1 MAQPA
6 LTLAPFTWP
15 PLTLTLARSFV
26 TLCAAARVQPQVP
39 MTAEL
44 PHAQPAPRSTR
55 LDEALKDNAG
65 KIIPAQWVVRTDQ
78 VHAEAC
84 AAFERGDALLMIGA
98 QTSATSNFD
107 LEYRQPAHP
116 LGQGQVIGIQPL
128 GRAVDASGQVHPQV
142 CSCDKPWDPAAQ
154 PLRSDEIQVCRDCE
168 GLDRHAVRLG
178 AGVTFSQVNQ
188 GIAEVFSGDDH
199 FEYVVPIDLTTV
211 DIAQAGGVYATGA
224 QGPSRFR
231 ISDVARSATL
241 SDGQQ
246 LRHLSTPE
254 DIEAHQ
260 GLWGMTGGVV
270 ELELRVYRRPK
281 HRFGFFIPLTHNAG
295 GNWIEQVAAVLAL
308 LREATE
314 LRLEDGEIRSGW
326 SSGLL
331 DGAEV
336 VARETLELVA
346 FTQLPAG
353 NNRLTAQKILA
364 LMQER
369 QRSGVARSRSDFGIY
384 MTGSS
389 RHAELDGFL
398 EDVDSPL
405 AKLLEYAEHRERFLH
420 TDGIKTIIDDPR
432 AFEEMRLLRES
443 FADIARQHAKHR
455 APGQGK
461 PFSESTDINCFIDP
475 ESARHMD
482 MHELR
487 EQFRLILQPYYVYE
501 MRIRDLTEV
510 AAQNGVQLTM
520 SRYGHLNPRSTN
532 LHTRVTL
539 HGPEDSLAVLVYQQV
554 VQRARDNLLA
564 VLRDL
569 SVRFPT
575 IRVEGGEKG
584 KMTAEALELM
594 SPAQRERVAQLL
606 ASADPRWQ
614 PHLKGQWAR
623 LVRAERQKLPG

>member
-1 MAQPA
+1 M
-6 LTLAPFTWP
+6 
-15 PLTLTLARSFV
+15 S
-26 TLCAAARVQPQVP
+26 
-39 MTAEL
+39 AEL
-44 PHAQPAPRSTR
+44 PPAAAAPRSTR

-65 KIIPAQWVVRTDQ
+65 KLIAASWVVRTDS

-84 AAFERGDALLMIGA
+84 AAFGRGDAVLMIGA

-128 GRAVDASGQVHPQV
+128 GLSPDAAGRVHPAV
-142 CSCDKPWDPAAQ
+142 LRAAPGDLADAEP
-154 PLRSDEIQVCRDCE
+154 PLRSDGLQIC
-168 GLDRHAVRLG
+168 LDRLGPDRHCVRLG

-188 GIAEVFSGDDH
+188 GLAEVLGDDEQW
-199 FEYVVPIDLTTV
+199 EYVVPIDLTTV
-211 DIAQAGGVYATGA
+211 DVAQAGGVYATGA

-231 ISDVARSATL
+231 IGDVARRVTL
-241 SDGQQ
+241 TDGVQ
-246 LRHLSTPE
+246 LRQLTTAE

-270 ELELRVYRRPK
+270 ELELRVFRRPK
-281 HRFGFFIPLTHNAG
+281 HRFGFFIPLSHNAG

-326 SSGLL
+326 AAGLL

-369 QRSGVARSRSDFGIY
+369 QRSGVAKSRSDFGIY

-389 RHAELDGFL
+389 RHAELEGFL
-398 EDVDSPL
+398 EDADSPL

-420 TDGIKTIIDDPR
+420 AEGIKTIIDDPR

-487 EQFRLILQPYYVYE
+487 EQFRLILQPYYAYE

-510 AAQNGVQLTM
+510 AAHNGVQLTM

-554 VQRARDNLLA
+554 VQRARDNLLT
-564 VLRDL
+564 VLREL

-594 SPAQRERVAQLL
+594 TPAQRQQVVALL
-606 ASADPRWQ
+606 ADADPRWQ
-614 PHLKGQWAR
+614 PHLKGHWAR
-623 LVRAERQKLPG
+623 LVRAERQNRQG